1 MYNATSFDELYNS
14 IINFRDSYP
23 CVRYV
28 SLLNIKDHCIV
39 IKQGYLKKTVYIPI
53 TFNNIKVDIIKRS

>member
-23 CVRYV
+23 CVRDA
-28 SLLNIKDHCIV
+28 SLINIKDYCIV
-39 IKQGYLKKTVYIPI
+39 IKQQYLRKTVYIPI
-53 TFNNIKVDIIKRS
+53 TFNNIKVDIIKCS

>member
-23 CVRYV
+23 CVRNA
-28 SLLNIKDHCIV
+28 SLINIKDHCIV
-39 IKQGYLKKTVYIPI
+39 IKQKYLRKTVYIPI
-53 TFNNIKVDIIKRS
+53 TFDNIKVDIIKCS